1 MDNNQEINKHL
12 NAFSKGLMRMSR
24 NKKSALSVHETLN
37 LIDELEINVKEL
49 KEIIN

>member
-12 NAFSKGLMRMSR
+12 NALSKGLMRMSR

>member
-1 MDNNQEINKHL
+1 MDNDQEINKHL
-12 NAFSKGLMRMSR
+12 DALSKGLMRMSR

-37 LIDELEINVKEL
+37 LVDELEINVKEL